1 MVKPDTLNPHPSVE
15 LTLLG
20 GLVASL
26 LLSALL
32 YVAPAL
38 DFPFI
43 NMPHLIGGIFTSSA
57 DVAFWLG
64 FWIYFLLG
72 VFLFAP
78 LLRQIWGKVPGDA
91 VSLGGALLKGT
102 MWGIVLWILAGLL
115 LPLFGLLN
123 RLPGDAFESPG
134 FFALNLG
141 WEAAILLL
149 VIHLLYGVALALV
162 ANMGR
167 DISPFDTI
175 GWPGYRYAESYR
187 KLQAFKENGHR
198 Q

>member
-1 MVKPDTLNPHPSVE
+1 MVKPVTLNPHPSVE

-20 GLVASL
+20 GVVASL

-32 YVAPAL
+32 YIAPAL
-38 DFPFI
+38 GFPFI
-43 NMPHLIGGIFTSSA
+43 NAPHLIGGIFTTNMNIA
-57 DVAFWLG
+57 HWLG

-78 LLRQIWGKVPGDA
+78 LLRQLWSKIPGDT
-91 VSLGGALLKGT
+91 VSMGGALLKGIV
-102 MWGIVLWILAGLL
+102 WGLLLWIMASLL
-115 LPLFGLLN
+115 LPLLSILN
-123 RLPGDAFESPG
+123 RLPDGVIESPG

-141 WEAAILLL
+141 MDAAIVLM
-149 VIHLLYGVALALV
+149 VVHLLYAVALALV

-175 GWPGYRYAESYR
+175 GWPGYEYAESYR
-187 KLQAFKENGHR
+187 KRQAYREDNRK